1 MFYGKT
7 GQRAEVF
14 VETGRKADALVVPQ
28 RFIQWREGKP
38 GVFVDDSGNAAWRDV
53 TLGLRGRE
61 MVEVMQGLSAGEK
74 VVAPTDSKPSS
85 LKPGQRVTV
94 K

>member
-1 MFYGKT
+1 
-7 GQRAEVF
+7 
-14 VETGRKADALVVPQ
+14 VPQ

-38 GVFVDDSGNAAWRDV
+38 GVFVAEAGKTARRDV

-61 MVEVMQGLSAGEK
+61 AVEIAQGLSAGEK
-74 VVAPTDSKPSS
+74 VVAPADPKHAA
-85 LKPGQRVTV
+85 LKPGHRVSV